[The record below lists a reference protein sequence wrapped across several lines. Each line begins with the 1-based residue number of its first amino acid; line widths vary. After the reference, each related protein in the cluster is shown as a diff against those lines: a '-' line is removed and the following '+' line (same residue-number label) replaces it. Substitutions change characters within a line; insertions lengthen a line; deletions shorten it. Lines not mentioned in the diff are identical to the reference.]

1 MSNKIPIAKRD
12 AIIALETYAT
22 KDRNSDVISCFA
34 ILQCKPESDRSF
46 LNYEKIKKHV
56 DFNDYN
62 FIARYGTTDET
73 KNKPINEFLEDV
85 FYTFNVNH
93 PKDFKGHSLSVSDI
107 VAIKIRNEVQFYFTD
122 SVGFVHLP
130 EDVILQ

>member
-1 MSNKIPIAKRD
+1 MSNKISIAKRD

-22 KDRNSDVISCFA
+22 KYRNSDVISCFA
-34 ILQCKPESDRSF
+34 ILQCKPESERTF
-46 LNYEKIKKHV
+46 LNYKKV
-56 DFNDYN
+56 NENVNLDDYN

-93 PKDFKGHSLSVSDI
+93 PKNFKGHSLSVSDI
-107 VAIKIRNEVQFYFTD
+107 VAIKINKTISFYFTD

-130 EDVILQ
+130 EDVTIE

>member
-1 MSNKIPIAKRD
+1 MSNFSDVKMQTV
-12 AIIALETYAT
+12 IALETYAT

-73 KNKPINEFLEDV
+73 KNKPINEFLENV

-107 VAIKIRNEVQFYFTD
+107 VAIKIRNEIQFYFTN

-130 EDVILQ
+130 EDVIIQ